1 MLFNSPYSCLVVE
14 DSPYRQSKVITM
26 GLTNKK
32 EEQLKKMPLVES
44 RFSKSKDGRYVV
56 HKTIIT
62 TIRPVSYFEKV
73 IESEGTVESSEVE
86 SVLGSELVS

>member
-1 MLFNSPYSCLVVE
+1 
-14 DSPYRQSKVITM
+14 M

-32 EEQLKKMPLVES
+32 EEQLKKMPVVES
-44 RFSKSKDGRYVV
+44 KFSKSKDGRYLV

-73 IESEGTVESSEVE
+73 IESEGTIEQGEVE
-86 SVLGSELVS
+86 SVLAADLV